1 MLEQHQLTQRIFAAI
16 RSLLEEKRLLFKRLN
31 EVRDRGLAKNMTPIR
46 VFIIYTH
53 CVFAFAQ
60 LP

>member
-1 MLEQHQLTQRIFAAI
+1 
-16 RSLLEEKRLLFKRLN
+16 
-31 EVRDRGLAKNMTPIR
+31 LAKNMTPIR

>member
-1 MLEQHQLTQRIFAAI
+1 
-16 RSLLEEKRLLFKRLN
+16 LEEKRLLFKRLN